1 MNFPWPLTGEV
12 IIIPPISPAVYFQFP
27 IQAFTETGVV
37 KSRSTLFGVLTLA
50 LSYNEVAAHS
60 GVLEEVLVVGRKPQ
74 VNSAV
79 RGTNAGFVEREYLD
93 RLALERTGDV
103 LELVPGLV
111 ATQHSGSGKA
121 NQYFLRGFNLDHGTD
136 FLTRVDYMPVNM
148 VSHGHGQG
156 YTDLNFLIPELVQ
169 TIDYRKGPF
178 YSDLGDFSG
187 TGEAHLRTAAFLPG
201 HLLSVE
207 AGGFGYHRTVAA
219 GQKEVGPGNW
229 MLAGEFQ
236 GYDGPW
242 KNVDEDVRKTNVW
255 LKYASGGPEAGTDI
269 SLMLYDNRWNAADQ
283 IPLRAIE
290 SGTISPLATID
301 PSSGGESYRYSLAL
315 QKRGH
320 RENSVWFASVYA
332 IRYGMDL
339 WSNFSYF
346 TDQQQG
352 DQIYQQDERTLVGGD
367 AAITLA
373 QTYLAGLKASHSF
386 GWNWR
391 YDAIDPVGLSQS
403 EQREIR
409 VPVRQDEINQWSN
422 AVFWQTAVQLLPS
435 WTSTV
440 NVRWN
445 FHQFDVDPLA
455 AAVPATLAANAG
467 ERSADIWTG
476 ALRNRFVLNERSE
489 LFWNIGRSYHSNDAR
504 GVLATLDPTTG
515 EPIEAADPLVPVDG
529 TEIGGD
535 WRTADQRWQ
544 FSTSLWALQVSSELV
559 FVGDEGTT
567 EDSGSKSRRYG
578 GELGVVYRPSDA
590 FNIFLDYS
598 HTHSRLTDDT
608 LEYRDIAGA
617 LEKVISLRAAYA
629 WTENWQASLAWRYL
643 GDYALDE
650 GRRADSAD
658 KMDVKISYLSGGPW
672 RIDLTVLNVL
682 DSNDHDIEYFYE
694 SQLLG
699 ESEPI
704 ADRHIHSFVP
714 RTARLKI
721 AYEFY

>member
-1 MNFPWPLTGEV
+1 MHHSQLFFFIGLAVALGHQEV
-12 IIIPPISPAVYFQFP
+12 S
-27 IQAFTETGVV
+27 
-37 KSRSTLFGVLTLA
+37 
-50 LSYNEVAAHS
+50 AHS

-201 HLLSVE
+201 QLLSLE
-207 AGGFGYHRTVAA
+207 AGGFGYHRTVLA

-229 MLAGEFQ
+229 LLAGEFQ
-236 GYDGPW
+236 SYDGPW
-242 KNVDEDVRKTNVW
+242 ENVDEDVHKTNVW

-269 SLMLYDNRWNAADQ
+269 SLMFYDNRWNAADQ

-290 SGTISPLATID
+290 SGTISPFSTID
-301 PSSGGESYRYSLAL
+301 PSSGGESYRYSLSL
-315 QKRGH
+315 QQRGH
-320 RENSVWFASVYA
+320 RDNSVWFASVYA

-346 TDQQQG
+346 TDQERG
-352 DQIYQQDERTLVGGD
+352 DQIYQQDERALFGGD

-373 QTYLAGLKASHSF
+373 QTYFAGLKASHSI
-386 GWNWR
+386 GWNGR
-391 YDAIDPVGLSQS
+391 YDAVDPVGLFQT
-403 EQREIR
+403 EQRDIR
-409 VPVRQDEINQWSN
+409 GPVRQDELSQWSN
-422 AVFWQTAVQLLPS
+422 ALYWQMAVQVLPS

-445 FHQFDVDPLA
+445 FHHFEVDPLA
-455 AAVPATLAANAG
+455 AAVPETLAANAG
-467 ERSADIWTG
+467 ERSADLWTG
-476 ALRNRFVLNERSE
+476 GLRNRFAINDHSE
-489 LFWNIGRSYHSNDAR
+489 LYWNVGRSYHSNDAR
-504 GVLATLDPTTG
+504 GVLAKRDPTSG
-515 EPIEAADPLVPVDG
+515 EPIAAADPLVPVDG

-535 WRTADQRWQ
+535 WRSPDERWQ
-544 FSTSLWALQVSSELV
+544 FSASFWVLQVASELL
-559 FVGDEGTT
+559 FVGDAGTT

-578 GELGVVYRPSDA
+578 GEVGAAYKPTA
-590 FNIFLDYS
+590 NFNVFVDYS
-598 HTHSRLTDDT
+598 RTRSRLTDKT
-608 LEYRDIAGA
+608 LEFRDIAGA
-617 LEKVISLRAAYA
+617 LEEVVSLRAAYA
-629 WTENWQASLAWRYL
+629 WAENWQASLAWRHL

-650 GRRADSAD
+650 GRRAGSAD
-658 KMDVKISYLSGGPW
+658 KVDVKMSYLSGPW
-672 RIDLTVLNVL
+672 RIDLAVLNAL
-682 DSNDHDIEYFYE
+682 DSADHDIEYFYE
-694 SQLLG
+694 SQLPG
-699 ESEPI
+699 E
-704 ADRHIHSFVP
+704 ADPVADHHIHSFVP
-714 RTARLKI
+714 RTARVKL

>member
-1 MNFPWPLTGEV
+1 MFCRHLLP
-12 IIIPPISPAVYFQFP
+12 QFP
-27 IQAFTETGVV
+27 
-37 KSRSTLFGVLTLA
+37 LLTLRSQQGFCVQKTKFGWLISA
-50 LSYNEVAAHS
+50 FAIGFSTEHVYAHS
-60 GVLEEVLVVGRKPQ
+60 GVLEEVLVVGRKTQ

-111 ATQHSGSGKA
+111 ATQHNGSGKA

-169 TIDYRKGPF
+169 AIDYRKGPF

-201 HLLSVE
+201 NLLSLE
-207 AGGFGYHRTVAA
+207 AGGYGHHRTVLA
-219 GQKEVGPGNW
+219 GQKEIGPGNW
-229 MLAGEFQ
+229 LLAGEFQ

-242 KNVDEDVRKTNVW
+242 KNVDEDVHKTNIW

-269 SLMLYDNRWNAADQ
+269 SVMFYDNRWNAADQ
-283 IPLRAIE
+283 IPLRAID
-290 SGTISPLATID
+290 SGAISQFSTID
-301 PSSGGESYRYSLAL
+301 PSSGGESYRYSIAA
-315 QKRGH
+315 QRRGH
-320 RENSVWFASVYA
+320 RDNSVWFASVYA

-346 TDQQQG
+346 TDPEQG

-391 YDAIDPVGLSQS
+391 YDAIDPLGLFQS
-403 EQREIR
+403 ERRMTRQ
-409 VPVRQDEINQWSN
+409 PVRQDEIDQWSN
-422 AVFWQTAVQLLPS
+422 ALYWQMAVQMLPR
-435 WTSTV
+435 WTSTI
-440 NVRWN
+440 NLRWN
-445 FHQFDVDPLA
+445 FHQFDVEPLA
-455 AAVPATLAANAG
+455 AAIPQTTNANGG
-467 ERSADIWTG
+467 ERSANLWTG
-476 ALRNRFVLNERSE
+476 ALRNRFAFNERSE
-489 LFWNIGRSYHSNDAR
+489 LYWNVGRSYHSNDAR
-504 GVLATLDPTTG
+504 GILAGLDPTTG
-515 EPIEAADPLVPVDG
+515 EAIAAADPLVPVDG
-529 TEIGGD
+529 TEVGGD

-544 FSTSLWALQVSSELV
+544 FSGSLWALQVESELL

-567 EDSGSKSRRYG
+567 ENSGSKSRRYG
-578 GELGVVYRPSDA
+578 GELGVTYQPADNLNLA
-590 FNIFLDYS
+590 LDYS
-598 HTHSRLTDDT
+598 HTRSRLLDQS
-608 LEYRDIAGA
+608 LEFRDIAGA
-617 LEKVISLRAAYA
+617 LEDVVSLRAAYKWA
-629 WTENWQASLAWRYL
+629 AGWQASVAWRYL

-650 GRRADSAD
+650 GRRADGTEKVD
-658 KMDVKISYLSGGPW
+658 MKVSYRSGGPW
-672 RIDLTVLNVL
+672 SIDLTVLNAF
-682 DSNDHDIEYFYE
+682 DSDDHDIEYFYE

-699 ESEPI
+699 EADPV

-714 RTARLKI
+714 RTARLKL

>member
-1 MNFPWPLTGEV
+1 MLNLRIYWVGVVT
-12 IIIPPISPAVYFQFP
+12 
-27 IQAFTETGVV
+27 AFTLGQ
-37 KSRSTLFGVLTLA
+37 S
-50 LSYNEVAAHS
+50 EVMAHS
-60 GVLEEVLVVGRKPQ
+60 GVLEEVLVVGRKAQ

-201 HLLSVE
+201 HLLSLE
-207 AGGFGYHRTVAA
+207 AGGFGYHRTVLA
-219 GQKEVGPGNW
+219 GQKEMGPGNW

-242 KNVDEDVRKTNVW
+242 KNVEEDVRKTNIW
-255 LKYASGGPEAGTDI
+255 LKYASGGPEAGTDV

-290 SGTISPLATID
+290 SGAMSSLDTVD

-320 RENSVWFASVYA
+320 RDNSVWFASVYA

-346 TDQQQG
+346 TNPEQG
-352 DQIYQQDERTLVGGD
+352 DQIYQQDERTLFGGD

-373 QTYLAGLKASHSF
+373 QTYLARLKASHSI

-391 YDAIDPVGLSQS
+391 YDAIDPVGLFQS
-403 EQREIR
+403 ERRMTRQ
-409 VPVRQDEINQWSN
+409 PVRQDEIDQWSN
-422 AVFWQTAVQLLPS
+422 AVYWQMAVQVLPR
-435 WTSTV
+435 WTSTL
-440 NVRWN
+440 NLRWN
-445 FHQFDVDPLA
+445 FHQFEVEPLT
-455 AAVPATLAANAG
+455 AAVAPTLDANGG
-467 ERSADIWTG
+467 ERSAHLWTG
-476 ALRNRFVLNERSE
+476 ALRNRFTLNEHSE
-489 LFWNIGRSYHSNDAR
+489 LYWNVGRSYHSNDAR
-504 GVLATLDPTTG
+504 GVLANVDPTSG
-515 EPIEAADPLVPVDG
+515 EPIAAADPLVPVDG
-529 TEIGGD
+529 TELGGD

-544 FSTSLWALQVSSELV
+544 FSGSLWALQVASELL
-559 FVGDEGTT
+559 FVGDVGTT
-567 EDSGSKSRRYG
+567 EDSGAKSRRYG
-578 GELGVVYRPSDA
+578 SELGIAYQPTD
-590 FNIFLDYS
+590 NINVALDYS
-598 HTHSRLTDDT
+598 HTRSRLQDRS
-608 LEYRDIAGA
+608 LEFRDIAGA
-617 LEKVISLRAAYA
+617 LEQVISLRAAYQWA
-629 WTENWQASLAWRYL
+629 DGWQTSLAWRYL

-650 GRRADSAD
+650 GRRAGSAT
-658 KMDVKISYLSGGPW
+658 KVDVKVSYLSRGPW
-672 RIDLTVLNVL
+672 RVDLTVLNL
-682 DSNDHDIEYFYE
+682 FDSDDHDIEYFYE
-694 SQLLG
+694 SQLLT
-699 ESEPI
+699 EAEPV

-714 RTARLKI
+714 RTARVKI

>member
-1 MNFPWPLTGEV
+1 M
-12 IIIPPISPAVYFQFP
+12 
-27 IQAFTETGVV
+27 
-37 KSRSTLFGVLTLA
+37 
-50 LSYNEVAAHS
+50 AHS
-60 GVLEEVLVVGRKPQ
+60 GVLEEVLVVGRKAQ
-74 VNSAV
+74 ANSAV

-121 NQYFLRGFNLDHGTD
+121 NQYFLRGVNLDHGTD

-187 TGEAHLRTAAFLPG
+187 TGEAHLRTAAFLSG
-201 HLLSVE
+201 HLLSLEV
-207 AGGFGYHRTVAA
+207 GGFGYHRTVLA
-219 GQKEVGPGNW
+219 GQKEMGPGNW

-242 KNVDEDVRKTNVW
+242 KNVDEEVRKTNVW

-269 SLMLYDNRWNAADQ
+269 SLMFYDNRWNASDQ

-290 SGTISPLATID
+290 RGAMSPLATVD
-301 PSSGGESYRYSLAL
+301 PSSGGESYRYSLSL

-320 RENSVWFASVYA
+320 RDNSVWFASVYA

-346 TDQQQG
+346 TDQEQG
-352 DQIYQQDERTLVGGD
+352 DQIYQQDERLLAGGD

-373 QTYLAGLKASHSF
+373 QTYFAGLKASYSL

-391 YDAIDPVGLSQS
+391 YDAIDPVGLFQS
-403 EQREIR
+403 EQRLIHM
-409 VPVRQDEINQWSN
+409 PVRQDKVDQWSN
-422 AVFWQTAVQLLPS
+422 AIYWQMAVQVLPS
-435 WTSTV
+435 WTSTL

-445 FHQFDVDPLA
+445 FHQFEVDPLA
-455 AAVPATLAANAG
+455 AAVAETLAANAG
-467 ERSADIWTG
+467 KRSANLWTG
-476 ALRNRFVLNERSE
+476 ALRNRFALSDRSE
-489 LFWNIGRSYHSNDAR
+489 LYWNLGRSYHSNDAR
-504 GVLATLDPTTG
+504 GVLANLDPATG
-515 EPIEAADPLVPVDG
+515 EPIDAADALVPVDG
-529 TEIGGD
+529 TELGGD

-544 FSTSLWALQVSSELV
+544 FSASLWALQVASELL

-578 GELGVVYRPSDA
+578 GELGVAYKPTDDV
-590 FNIFLDYS
+590 NLFLDYS
-598 HTHSRLTDDT
+598 QTRSRLLDKS
-608 LEYRDIAGA
+608 LAFRDIAGA
-617 LEKVISLRAAYA
+617 LEQVVSLRAAYR
-629 WTENWQASLAWRYL
+629 WTEKWQASLAWRYL

-650 GRRADSAD
+650 GQRADSATKVD
-658 KMDVKISYLSGGPW
+658 IKMSYLSRGPW
-672 RIDLTVLNVL
+672 QIDLTVLNL
-682 DSNDHDIEYFYE
+682 FDSSDHDIEYFYE
-694 SQLLG
+694 SQLPT
-699 ESEPI
+699 EAEPA
-704 ADRHIHSFVP
+704 ADRHIHRFVP
-714 RTARLKI
+714 RTARVKI

>member
-1 MNFPWPLTGEV
+1 MVRSRNFHLSAALILV
-12 IIIPPISPAVYFQFP
+12 FSQ
-27 IQAFTETGVV
+27 QD
-37 KSRSTLFGVLTLA
+37 VL
-50 LSYNEVAAHS
+50 AHS

-187 TGEAHLRTAAFLPG
+187 TGEAHMKTAAFLPG
-201 HLLSVE
+201 NLLSVE
-207 AGGFGYHRTVAA
+207 AGEFGYHRTVLA

-229 MLAGEFQ
+229 MIAGEFQ

-242 KNVDEDVRKTNVW
+242 KNVDEDVRKTNIW

-269 SLMLYDNRWNAADQ
+269 SLMVYDNRWNAADQ
-283 IPLRAIE
+283 IPLRAVE
-290 SGTISPLATID
+290 TGAISPLSTID

-320 RENSVWFASVYA
+320 RDNSVWFASVYA

-346 TDQQQG
+346 TDQDQG
-352 DQIYQQDERTLVGGD
+352 DQIYQQDERLLVGGD
-367 AAITLA
+367 AALTLA
-373 QTYLAGLKASHSF
+373 QTYLGSLKASHTI

-391 YDAIDPVGLSQS
+391 YDAIDPVGLFQS
-403 EQREIR
+403 EGRATR
-409 VPVRQDEINQWSN
+409 SPVRQDKVDQWSN
-422 AVFWQTAVQLLPS
+422 AVYWQMAVQLLPR
-435 WTSTV
+435 WTSTL
-440 NVRWN
+440 NLRWN
-445 FHQFDVDPLA
+445 FHQFEVDPLA
-455 AAVPATLAANAG
+455 AAVPETLAGNSG
-467 ERSADIWTG
+467 DRSADLWTG
-476 ALRNRFVLNERSE
+476 ALRNRFLVSEQSE
-489 LFWNIGRSYHSNDAR
+489 LYWNLGRSYHSNDAR
-504 GVLATLDPTTG
+504 GVLATLDPTSG
-515 EPIEAADPLVPVDG
+515 DPIESADPLVPVDG
-529 TEIGGD
+529 TEVGGS

-544 FSTSLWALQVSSELV
+544 FSASLWALQVASELL

-567 EDSGSKSRRYG
+567 EDSGAKSRRHG
-578 GELGVVYRPSDA
+578 GELGVAYRPTDN
-590 FNIFLDYS
+590 FNLSLDYA
-598 HTHSRLTDDT
+598 HTQSRLLDNS
-608 LEYRDIAGA
+608 LEFRDIAGA
-617 LEKVISLRAAYA
+617 LEQVVSLRSAYR
-629 WTENWQASLAWRYL
+629 WGDGWEASLAWRYL

-650 GRRADSAD
+650 GQRADSAEKVD
-658 KMDVKISYLSGGPW
+658 LKISYASLSAW
-672 RIDLTVLNVL
+672 RVDLAVLNL
-682 DSNDHDIEYFYE
+682 FDSADHDIEYFYE

-699 ESEPI
+699 EAEPV
-704 ADRHIHSFVP
+704 ADRHIHRFVP
-714 RTARLKI
+714 RTARLKV
-721 AYEFY
+721 AYAFY